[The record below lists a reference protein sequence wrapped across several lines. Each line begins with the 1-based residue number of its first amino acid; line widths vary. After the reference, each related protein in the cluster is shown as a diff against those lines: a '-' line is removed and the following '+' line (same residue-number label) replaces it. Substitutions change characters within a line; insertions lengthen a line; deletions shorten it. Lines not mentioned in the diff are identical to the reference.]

1 MAAEG
6 TSVKILIIEDDQ
18 AVREGLV
25 ENLKLEGYAVVARD
39 NGVEGLEAFDKES
52 PDLVILDL
60 MMPRLDGL
68 EVCRRIRESKRA
80 TPIMILTA
88 KCSEVDKVVG
98 LELGAD
104 DYLTKPFG
112 MRELFARLKALLR
125 RVNAAGKS
133 GEESSD
139 KGGER
144 DDLVFGD
151 VAIDFRTYRARKGEK
166 EIMLSA
172 KEFELLR
179 YLSNQPDIPV
189 SRDELLDH
197 VWGYNNYPT
206 TRTVDNFI
214 ARLRQK
220 IEDSPDRPRHLMT
233 VHGVGYKFVL

>member
-1 MAAEG
+1 MIGDEG
-6 TSVKILIIEDDQ
+6 PVKILVIEDDQ
-18 AVREGLV
+18 AVREGLE
-25 ENLKLEGYAVVARD
+25 ENLKLEVYQVISRE
-39 NGVEGLEAFDKES
+39 NGVEGLEAYDKEN

-60 MMPRLDGL
+60 MMPRLDGF
-68 EVCRRIRESKRA
+68 EVCRRIREAKRA
-80 TPIMILTA
+80 TPIMMLTA

-112 MRELFARLKALLR
+112 MRELFARIKALLR
-125 RVNAAGKS
+125 RVAAAAKPEAAGAEKET
-133 GEESSD
+133 GKDE
-139 KGGER
+139 
-144 DDLVFGD
+144 LVFGD
-151 VAIDFRTYRARKGEK
+151 VTVDFRTYRARKADQ

-179 YLSNQPDIPV
+179 YLSAQPDVPV
-189 SRDELLDH
+189 TRDELLDH

-206 TRTVDNFI
+206 TRTVDNFV

-220 IEDSPDRPRHLMT
+220 IEDIPDRPRHLMT